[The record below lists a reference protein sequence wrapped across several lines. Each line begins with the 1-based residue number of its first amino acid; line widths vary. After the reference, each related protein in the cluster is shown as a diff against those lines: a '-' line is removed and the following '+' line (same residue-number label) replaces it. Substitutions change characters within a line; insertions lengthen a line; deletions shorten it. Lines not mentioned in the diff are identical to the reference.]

1 MRIVLDTNV
10 LISALISRGKSYSLV
25 TSLLASIHTVVLS
38 RPMIEEFVKISSE
51 TRIRRYVGDE
61 DVASFLRTI
70 LSKSVVVE
78 IASSF
83 QVLKNSDDL
92 ILRTAYDGRAE
103 IIVTGDGHLLGLRRF
118 RGIKIL
124 SVSELSSILA
134 NS

>member
-38 RPMIEEFVKISSE
+38 RPIIEEFVKISSE

>member
-38 RPMIEEFVKISSE
+38 LPIIEEFVKISSE